1 MSPEQPLQKSGLPSP
16 RPPRAPAFLAGP
28 DHSRQGQAGLG
39 DLLSGPHSDRRA
51 RPPGTGPPK
60 LLKGVTAQEWVCT
73 ETRGCTGA
81 GGRLRPE
88 PGPSTWAGPGALHRV
103 GPGSPAWPGRR
114 RALWHLCRGQAPA
127 RFGPGTGAQAAGR
140 TEGPVSSD
148 ATATAP
154 RRAVLRWR
162 TWATDQ
168 AAPPRTGSETRWPD
182 TSRGQSL
189 LTPRPEHGR
198 GGWQCRRLL
207 PGGREWVTQAREA
220 PGVLSAPRGGRPCV
234 SSDAAFSPVS
244 RPSSVLLLLPLVTKP
259 PRPPARSPPALPG
272 TGTRPPSACSA
283 PVSFLA

>member
-1 MSPEQPLQKSGLPSP
+1 M
-16 RPPRAPAFLAGP
+16 R
-28 DHSRQGQAGLG
+28 
-39 DLLSGPHSDRRA
+39 
-51 RPPGTGPPK
+51 
-60 LLKGVTAQEWVCT
+60 T

-88 PGPSTWAGPGALHRV
+88 PGPSTRAGPGALHRV

-140 TEGPVSSD
+140 TGGPVLSD
-148 ATATAP
+148 AIATAP

-168 AAPPRTGSETRWPD
+168 AAPPRTGSETRWQTPPP
-182 TSRGQSL
+182 GQSL

-220 PGVLSAPRGGRPCV
+220 PGVLSAPRGAR
-234 SSDAAFSPVS
+234 PVS
-244 RPSSVLLLLPLVTKP
+244 RATPPSVPSPDLPRSCSSCPWSPSHPDPGPEPPGSARNRDKAPLCLLSPRLLPAIGRLAGQTVP
-259 PRPPARSPPALPG
+259 PPHCPAPA
-272 TGTRPPSACSA
+272 A
-283 PVSFLA
+283 

>member
-1 MSPEQPLQKSGLPSP
+1 M
-16 RPPRAPAFLAGP
+16 R
-28 DHSRQGQAGLG
+28 
-39 DLLSGPHSDRRA
+39 
-51 RPPGTGPPK
+51 
-60 LLKGVTAQEWVCT
+60 T

-88 PGPSTWAGPGALHRV
+88 PGPSTRAGPGALHRV

-127 RFGPGTGAQAAGR
+127 RFGPGMGAQAAGR
-140 TEGPVSSD
+140 TGGPVLSD
-148 ATATAP
+148 AIATAP

-182 TSRGQSL
+182 TSPWAVPPDAAAGARA
-189 LTPRPEHGR
+189 
-198 GGWQCRRLL
+198 RRLAV
-207 PGGREWVTQAREA
+207 PQAA
-220 PGVLSAPRGGRPCV
+220 PGRARVGDTGQGGTGCPVSSTWGPPRV

-283 PVSFLA
+283 PVSFLP